1 MAGHRLIIRWDRPQR
16 GIAMKKLST
25 NGISLNFLD
34 INSEKEC
41 TIIFLHGNSHSLKSF
56 SKQMN
61 SPLLENFR
69 LVFVDLPGHG
79 ESNKGS
85 DYSIKIFAQ
94 ILAEF
99 IKNLE
104 INKFIIAGHSM
115 GGHVAINLLNTDI
128 TPNGL
133 FLFGTPPLKN
143 PFDVT
148 AFLPNSNASA
158 IGKIKADYEEISTL
172 MDEMNYVGRDKELA
186 IEDFLNTD
194 GNFRVDVLGDI
205 ASGKNADE
213 VELIKSFNAP
223 VMFLLATKDSMI
235 NNSYIKEECFLN
247 LSHIEMIEIECG
259 HSPHVEMDV
268 DFNQI
273 LMEFSTQV
281 FNEKL
286 ELTYNKLDLQ
296 HERRQ
301 NEQRN

>member
-1 MAGHRLIIRWDRPQR
+1 
-16 GIAMKKLST
+16 MKKLSI
-25 NGISLNFLD
+25 NGISLNFLE
-34 INSEKEC
+34 INPEKEC
-41 TIIFLHGNSHSLKSF
+41 AILFLHGNSHSLKSF
-56 SKQMN
+56 SKQME
-61 SPLLENFR
+61 SPLLKDFR

-79 ESNKGS
+79 ESTKGS
-85 DYSIKIFAQ
+85 EYSIKIFAQ
-94 ILAEF
+94 ILSEF
-99 IKNLE
+99 IKILE
-104 INKFIIAGHSM
+104 INNFIIAGHSL
-115 GGHVAINLLNTDI
+115 GGHVGINLLNSGI
-128 TPNGL
+128 RPRGL

-143 PFDVT
+143 PFDVA
-148 AFLPNSNASA
+148 AFLPNSKVSA
-158 IGKIKADYEEISTL
+158 MGKIKADYEEISTL
-172 MDEMNYVGRDKELA
+172 MDEMNYVGRDKERA

-235 NNSYIKEECFLN
+235 NNSYIREECFLD
-247 LSHIEMIEIECG
+247 LSHIQMREIECG
-259 HSPHVEMDV
+259 HSPQIEMDV

-273 LMEFSTQV
+273 LMEFSHQV
-281 FNEKL
+281 LNENL